1 MSEPPPEIPAPL
13 DVVGGLLF
21 ALHLD
26 DPAQPISWDDLD
38 RADPQHPLWI
48 HFDRTRPNAQEWLR
62 DRSGL
67 DPLAVDALLA
77 DETRPRATEFDRGL
91 LIMLRAVNLNP
102 GAEPD
107 DLVSL
112 RCWLDSARL
121 ITLRQRPLHS
131 VAEVHQRVIR
141 QQGPTSPGSVL
152 SALSL
157 GIALN
162 LGIVLEDLEDPLDS
176 ADESLSEA
184 RPEGVNISQLA
195 NLRREAARLRRYLA
209 PQRDT
214 LTHLVISGNPLVDA
228 AARRELLEAADQNAR
243 MVEHLEEI
251 RDRAAVSQDEYRA
264 QRELR
269 QSRTMYLLTLIAAVF
284 LPLSFLTGLLGI
296 NVGGIPGSDSP
307 TAFWI
312 VAISLISLAGVLLV
326 AFKKLHWI

>member
-1 MSEPPPEIPAPL
+1 MPEPPLEIPAPF
-13 DVVGGLLF
+13 DADGGLLF
-21 ALHLD
+21 VVRLA
-26 DPAQPISWDDLD
+26 DPAQPASWDDLD

-48 HFDRTRPNAQEWLR
+48 HFDRTRPHAQEWLR

-67 DPLAVDALLA
+67 DPLAADALLA

-91 LIMLRAVNLNP
+91 LVMLRAVNLNP

-112 RCWLDSARL
+112 RCWLDSSRI

-131 VAEVHQRVIR
+131 VAEVHRRVVR
-141 QQGPTSPGSVL
+141 RQGPDRPGSVL
-152 SALSL
+152 SSLALS
-157 GIALN
+157 IALN
-162 LGIVLEDLEDPLDS
+162 LGAVLEDLEDPLDS
-176 ADESLSEA
+176 ADESLSDAHPEA
-184 RPEGVNISQLA
+184 VNISHIA
-195 NLRREAARLRRYLA
+195 TVRREAARLRRYLA

-214 LTHLVISGNPLVDA
+214 LTHLVISGDPLIDVA
-228 AARRELLEAADQNAR
+228 SRRELLEAADQSAR
-243 MVEHLEEI
+243 IVEHLEEI
-251 RDRAAVSQDEYRA
+251 RDRAAVTQDEYRA

-296 NVGGIPGSDSP
+296 NVGGIPGAENP

-312 VAISLISLAGVLLV
+312 VAISLISLAGVLVV
-326 AFKKLHWI
+326 AFKRLHWI

>member
-1 MSEPPPEIPAPL
+1 MSEPPPEIPTPFDAA
-13 DVVGGLLF
+13 GGLLF
-21 ALHLD
+21 ALRLNN
-26 DPAQPISWDDLD
+26 PIEPVSWNDLE
-38 RADPQHPLWI
+38 RAEPQCPLWM
-48 HFDRTRPNAQEWLR
+48 HFDRTRAHAQEWLR

-67 DPLAVDALLA
+67 DPLAIDALLA

-112 RCWLDSARL
+112 RCWLDSSRL

-131 VAEVHQRVIR
+131 VAEVHQRIVR
-141 QQGPTSPGSVL
+141 RQGPGSSGSVL
-152 SALSL
+152 SSLALAIALSL
-157 GIALN
+157 GV
-162 LGIVLEDLEDPLDS
+162 VLEDLEDPLDH
-176 ADESLSEA
+176 ADEALSDA
-184 RPEGVNISQLA
+184 RPEAVSISQLA
-195 NLRREAARLRRYLA
+195 DVRREAARLRRYLA

-214 LTHLVISGNPLVDA
+214 LTHLVISGNPLIDA
-228 AARRELLEAADQNAR
+228 GARRELLEAADQNAR
-243 MVEHLEEI
+243 IVEHLEEI
-251 RDRAAVSQDEYRA
+251 RDRAAVTQDEYRA
-264 QRELR
+264 VRELR

-296 NVGGIPGSDSP
+296 NVGGIPGADNP

-312 VAISLISLAGVLLV
+312 VAISLLSLAGVLVV